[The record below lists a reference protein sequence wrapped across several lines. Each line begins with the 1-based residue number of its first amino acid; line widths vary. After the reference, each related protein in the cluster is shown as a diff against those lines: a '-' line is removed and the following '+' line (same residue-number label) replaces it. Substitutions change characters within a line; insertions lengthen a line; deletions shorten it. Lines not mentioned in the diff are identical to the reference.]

1 MKTFI
6 LGIIL
11 GLLLTFLTIV
21 FKVDSKFISILCGT
35 IGMLISVVITRE

>member
-1 MKTFI
+1 MKTFM

-11 GLLLTFLTIV
+11 GLLLTFTTIL
-21 FKVDSKFISILCGT
+21 FKVDSNFVSILCGT